1 MIKLNKGD
9 ICMEDKKFII
19 PVYEDD
25 NGKKY
30 ISAKHLN
37 ENINGVRIQETNN
50 EKFNVTSGVP
60 IENKII
66 DMAQYRENDELEEFD
81 FDDDEPTFTEEL
93 KDLLSRIKRNIIK
106 DGTSIK
112 DVIKY
117 NDRGRLR

>member
-1 MIKLNKGD
+1 
-9 ICMEDKKFII
+9 MEDKKFTI

-93 KDLLSRIKRNIIK
+93 KDLLYIPFKFENE
-106 DGTSIK
+106 GTKVLYYSPESYDSIMEEQ
-112 DVIKY
+112 
-117 NDRGRLR
+117 

>member
-1 MIKLNKGD
+1 
-9 ICMEDKKFII
+9 MEDKKFTI

-66 DMAQYRENDELEEFD
+66 DMSKYREDDEFEEFD

>member
-9 ICMEDKKFII
+9 VCMEDKKFTV

-66 DMAQYRENDELEEFD
+66 DMS
-81 FDDDEPTFTEEL
+81 
-93 KDLLSRIKRNIIK
+93 K
-106 DGTSIK
+106 
-112 DVIKY
+112 
-117 NDRGRLR
+117 

>member
-9 ICMEDKKFII
+9 VCMEDKKFTV

-66 DMAQYRENDELEEFD
+66 DMSKYREDDELEEFD